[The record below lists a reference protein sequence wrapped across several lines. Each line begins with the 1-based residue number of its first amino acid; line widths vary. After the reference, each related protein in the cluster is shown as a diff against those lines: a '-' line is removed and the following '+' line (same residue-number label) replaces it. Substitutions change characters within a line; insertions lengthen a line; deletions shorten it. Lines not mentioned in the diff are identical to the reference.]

1 MLNIFI
7 QITKFLKKEN
17 KKFFLV
23 LFFTFVTVIFES
35 IGFISLVPLISVLIN
50 PDLIHETT
58 IIKKI
63 YTLIGAQNDRD
74 FVIQYGIISISIFI
88 LSSFLFFVNNA
99 IQVTFVNKLVRKTR
113 LSLLEKY
120 LEKDYSF
127 HKKTNSVHLISK
139 MFNQIDETSQLTIFG
154 YFEFLNR
161 ISSSI
166 IFIVLLAV
174 YNFKISILAFATLL
188 TIYFVIDFFIKKK
201 INTISKELYSSNL
214 KSLSY
219 AVETIKSF
227 KEIIF
232 NYQRKFFLNRYSEEI
247 NKIYKARNFVRIMPR
262 ASRFLIE
269 SLAIGSSII
278 VVLVIFI
285 YQNNVASYLDNLVFF
300 VLAMYKIL
308 PNLNTSFMT
317 IINLKSGYIQFKNI
331 IEDLK
336 VDEINGLN
344 NDNEKIKFSK
354 TIKLENVSFSYGEKE
369 ILKNINLEIKK
380 NETVVIIGKSGS
392 GKTSLC
398 EVICGFLKPKSGIIK
413 IDDKILSFNNRNS
426 QRELFGY
433 VGQET
438 IIINDN
444 FYVNVSFSNEYDS
457 KKVEDVSKIARIN
470 EFIDTKE
477 NRYNHQISEN
487 GKNLSGGQKQR
498 VAIARALY
506 NSPEIII
513 LDEATNNLDSNTEK
527 EFYELIDTQIEGM
540 TKIIITHNLNSIK
553 NYDKLFVIEN
563 NKLIEKKNK

>member
-63 YTLIGAQNDRD
+63 YTLKGAQNDRD

-227 KEIIF
+227 KEIVF
-232 NYQRKFFLNRYSEEI
+232 DYQI
-247 NKIYKARNFVRIMPR
+247 WV
-262 ASRFLIE
+262 
-269 SLAIGSSII
+269 
-278 VVLVIFI
+278 
-285 YQNNVASYLDNLVFF
+285 
-300 VLAMYKIL
+300 
-308 PNLNTSFMT
+308 
-317 IINLKSGYIQFKNI
+317 
-331 IEDLK
+331 
-336 VDEINGLN
+336 
-344 NDNEKIKFSK
+344 
-354 TIKLENVSFSYGEKE
+354 
-369 ILKNINLEIKK
+369 
-380 NETVVIIGKSGS
+380 
-392 GKTSLC
+392 
-398 EVICGFLKPKSGIIK
+398 
-413 IDDKILSFNNRNS
+413 
-426 QRELFGY
+426 
-433 VGQET
+433 
-438 IIINDN
+438 
-444 FYVNVSFSNEYDS
+444 
-457 KKVEDVSKIARIN
+457 
-470 EFIDTKE
+470 
-477 NRYNHQISEN
+477 
-487 GKNLSGGQKQR
+487 
-498 VAIARALY
+498 
-506 NSPEIII
+506 
-513 LDEATNNLDSNTEK
+513 
-527 EFYELIDTQIEGM
+527 
-540 TKIIITHNLNSIK
+540 
-553 NYDKLFVIEN
+553 
-563 NKLIEKKNK
+563 

>member
-354 TIKLENVSFSYGEKE
+354 KIKLENVSFSYGEKE